1 MEDIKL
7 TKSLK
12 KQEYM
17 RNYMKNYY
25 HKHQEDANIKCL
37 GRYYKKK
44 RNIAEEDLE
53 LFKEHIA
60 IIIKAKECLEK
71 VKKECPQ
78 FLDALFETYK
88 SQNEE
93 PPNI

>member
-17 RNYMKNYY
+17 RNYMNNYY
-25 HKHQEDANIKCL
+25 HKHQEDANSKCL

-44 RNIAEEDLE
+44 RNIAQEDLD

-60 IIIKAKECLEK
+60 TVVKAKECLEK

-78 FLDALFETYK
+78 FLTTLFETYK
-88 SQNEE
+88 LEAVE
-93 PPNI
+93 